1 MLESAFKRAQA
12 SLQKDI
18 MFIVTVFNEVAELYH
33 MYYQNEVHFKYINQ
47 EYEGLGSV
55 QEVIRFSLIIH
66 SAAEASCH

>member
-12 SLQKDI
+12 SLQKDLI
-18 MFIVTVFNEVAELYH
+18 FLVTVFNEVAQLYH

-55 QEVIRFSLIIH
+55 QDVIRFL
-66 SAAEASCH
+66 